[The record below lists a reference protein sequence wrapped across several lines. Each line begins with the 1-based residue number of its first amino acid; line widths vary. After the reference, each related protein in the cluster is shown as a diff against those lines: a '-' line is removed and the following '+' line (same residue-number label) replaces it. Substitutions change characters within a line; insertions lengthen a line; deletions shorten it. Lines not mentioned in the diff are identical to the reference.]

1 MSAYYPPLPPTLVA
15 VIKLAR
21 QDEGYMEESPYPEEF
36 KALFRQGEQSESSVA
51 ENPTSDDLIKALWKL
66 YRDMETS
73 RERFS
78 SEDNTELMAYYRT
91 APQQMGR
98 ILDLIE
104 RAKSLKYVEEFQLT
118 VLQIVDKLEPAV
130 RTQFVEALN
139 KVEV

>member
-1 MSAYYPPLPPTLVA
+1 MSAFYPPLPPIISAIL
-15 VIKLAR
+15 KLAK
-21 QDEGYMEESPYPEEF
+21 QDAHYIEESPYPEEF
-36 KALFRQGEQSESSVA
+36 KALFRQSSEDESSVA

-66 YRDMETS
+66 YRDMESS

-118 VLQIVDKLEPAV
+118 ILQIVDKLDPAV

-139 KVEV
+139 KIEV